1 MTEWKEWNGSDEQI
15 AEMRETI
22 NGFILRD
29 STGVQTEMFKR
40 IGSSYIGEYID
51 SRRRLLSGNNLK
63 EVLTKHK
70 ITNYLICNPHPL
82 ADMICRQARTGQP
95 VWMLMTERQYWI
107 MPLGE
112 FEGKAHINGKVMIK
126 TTKPNW
132 HLNAEY
138 SFTEFKE
145 ELNYERDREKSN

>member
-1 MTEWKEWNGSDEQI
+1 MTEWKEYTGSDEQI

-82 ADMICRQARTGQP
+82 ADMICQQARTGQP
-95 VWMLMTERQYWI
+95 VWVRTRLDDWSCGHLKDFYKLHEPT
-107 MPLGE
+107 
-112 FEGKAHINGKVMIK
+112 INPDWDLIDS
-126 TTKPNW
+126 
-132 HLNAEY
+132 EY
-138 SFTEFKE
+138 RFTEFKG
-145 ELNYERDREKSN
+145 